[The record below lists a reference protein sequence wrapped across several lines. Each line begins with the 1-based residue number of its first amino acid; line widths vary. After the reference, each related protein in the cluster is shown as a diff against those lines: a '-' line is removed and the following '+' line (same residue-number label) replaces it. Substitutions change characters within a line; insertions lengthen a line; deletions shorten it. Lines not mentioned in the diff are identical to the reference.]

1 MFMFAAPQF
10 SSNHN
15 KEIVQ
20 KLQQVLAEQR
30 ETLTTLCTI
39 VEYLKGYIQK
49 QLESNDVIKYNQ
61 RIQRMTEKQVNRYD
75 KIDDLINTNIFQ
87 MKKGKT
93 TDNTAL
99 VYGREIRKI
108 ESGIRTLKLFVCD
121 AINMK
126 DSNQQ
131 LMDRS
136 EERLRYFDI
145 RSIALEVEMNILS
158 TRLTAI

>member
-1 MFMFAAPQF
+1 MFLFAAPQF

-15 KEIVQ
+15 KDIVQ

-30 ETLTTLCTI
+30 EMLTTLCTI
-39 VEYLKGYIQK
+39 VEYLKGYIQVG
-49 QLESNDVIKYNQ
+49 LESKDVIKYNQ
-61 RIQRMTEKQVNRYD
+61 KIQIITDKQVSRYN

-99 VYGREIRKI
+99 VYGKEVRKI

-121 AINMK
+121 VVSML
-126 DSNQQ
+126 DPNQQ

-136 EERLRYFDI
+136 EERLRYFDK
-145 RSIALEVEMNILS
+145 RSIALEAEMNILS
-158 TRLTAI
+158 NRLSVV

>member
-15 KEIVQ
+15 RDIVQ

-39 VEYLKGYIQK
+39 VEYLKGYIQIR
-49 QLESNDVIKYNQ
+49 LETNDVIKYNQ
-61 RIQRMTEKQVNRYD
+61 KIQMMTEKQVNRYN

-99 VYGREIRKI
+99 
-108 ESGIRTLKLFVCD
+108 
-121 AINMK
+121 
-126 DSNQQ
+126 
-131 LMDRS
+131 
-136 EERLRYFDI
+136 
-145 RSIALEVEMNILS
+145 
-158 TRLTAI
+158 

>member
-99 VYGREIRKI
+99 VYGKEIRKI

>member
-1 MFMFAAPQF
+1 MFAAPQF

-15 KEIVQ
+15 KDIVR

-30 ETLTTLCTI
+30 EALTKLCTI
-39 VEYLKGYIQK
+39 VEYLKDYIQIG
-49 QLESNDVIKYNQ
+49 LESNDVIKYNQ
-61 RIQRMTEKQVNRYD
+61 KIQMTTDKQVSRYN

-99 VYGREIRKI
+99 VYGKEIRKI

-121 AINMK
+121 TISML
-126 DSNQQ
+126 DLNQQ
-131 LMDRS
+131 LMNRS
-136 EERLRYFDI
+136 EERLRYFDKRAI
-145 RSIALEVEMNILS
+145 SLEVEMNIFS
-158 TRLTAI
+158 TRLSTI